1 MKKWKYLSM
10 TAVLGSAILL
20 GACGGEENS
29 GDNNESTDNN
39 DSKLSGT
46 VVIDGSSTVA
56 PIMEAIAEEYKPVQP
71 DVKVPIGISGTGGG
85 FEKFIAGETDISNA
99 SREIK
104 DEEVQAL
111 NEAGIEYTQFEIAYD
126 GLTVVINSENTWAT
140 DLTIEQLKEIWVE
153 DGNSKKWSDID
164 PSWPDEEISYFA
176 PGTDSGTFDY
186 FDEVILDG
194 EDLVRKAQLSED
206 DNVIVQGVAS
216 DKNAIGFFGYAYYLE
231 NKNNL
236 NAVNVN
242 GVEPNNETIENGE
255 YTPLSRP
262 LYVFVNNNKLKD
274 NEALYDFMKFTL
286 ENAGDMA
293 EAVGYVR
300 LPDEKYTQE
309 LEKLEGLK

>member
-1 MKKWKYLSM
+1 
-10 TAVLGSAILL
+10 
-20 GACGGEENS
+20 
-29 GDNNESTDNN
+29 
-39 DSKLSGT
+39 
-46 VVIDGSSTVA
+46 
-56 PIMEAIAEEYKPVQP
+56 
-71 DVKVPIGISGTGGG
+71 
-85 FEKFIAGETDISNA
+85 EKFIAGETDISNA

-164 PSWPDEEISYFA
+164 PSWPDDEISYFA

-231 NKNNL
+231 NKNKIGR
-236 NAVNVN
+236 AHV
-242 GVEPNNETIENGE
+242 
-255 YTPLSRP
+255 
-262 LYVFVNNNKLKD
+262 
-274 NEALYDFMKFTL
+274 
-286 ENAGDMA
+286 
-293 EAVGYVR
+293 
-300 LPDEKYTQE
+300 
-309 LEKLEGLK
+309 